1 MSWARVWIRIG
12 NSHFI
17 NTLTNLMNIMNK
29 KDLKMYVAPVTEVL
43 CEELEDFICVSF
55 VDIGGWT
62 SREGEVIEEEEAE

>member
-1 MSWARVWIRIG
+1 
-12 NSHFI
+12 
-17 NTLTNLMNIMNK
+17 MNIMNK